1 MLAQFRKS
9 SYLCRVKRKWRQ
21 HYSTIK
27 TSQRTGQLLQEIM
40 KKATSITRMYEY
52 VIVGLASNKTFN
64 CHQAI
69 EYLKSSMKPNGID
82 LTPTPYNC
90 SYKTRFEEKAANL
103 FKHSDLGHN
112 VLVNCGLV
120 TINKEHSLMT
130 ITKAGRKAYM
140 YRTNDLLF
148 RLRAGDYKGVLELVN
163 LFLWKTFCMV

>member
-1 MLAQFRKS
+1 M
-9 SYLCRVKRKWRQ
+9 
-21 HYSTIK
+21 TK
-27 TSQRTGQLLQEIM
+27 TLTVYRLTASRIM

-69 EYLKSSMKPNGID
+69 EYLKLAMKPNGID

-148 RLRAGDYKGVLELVN
+148 RLRAGDYKGVLELVKI
-163 LFLWKTFCMV
+163 FD

>member
-1 MLAQFRKS
+1 M
-9 SYLCRVKRKWRQ
+9 
-21 HYSTIK
+21 
-27 TSQRTGQLLQEIM
+27 IM
-40 KKATSITRMYEY
+40 KKATSISRMYEF
-52 VIVGLASNKTFN
+52 VIIGLASNKTFN

-69 EYLKSSMKPNGID
+69 EFLKSAMKPKGID

-120 TINKEHSLMT
+120 SINKEHSLMT

-140 YRTNDLLF
+140 YRNNDLLV
-148 RLRAGDYKGVLELVN
+148 RLRTGDYKGVLEIV
-163 LFLWKTFCMV
+163 KSYGECR